1 MSVSVGHASRKE
13 IELTVDAGAGTDL
26 VLPLGGHDLGVGTG
40 DVDTGVEAGHVVSL
54 DEIAAE
60 DSTGTDTTVV
70 RTLRSGES
78 VLGPAERPAVDIE
91 EGVLLLETEP
101 EAFASVGLHQESSVV
116 TEVEGVGLAIRHPGL
131 AHDEDVGL
139 AAERV
144 IEDGNR
150 AKVDIRVV
158 ARGLTC

>member
-1 MSVSVGHASRKE
+1 M
-13 IELTVDAGAGTDL
+13 
-26 VLPLGGHDLGVGTG
+26 VLPLGGHNLGVGTG
-40 DVDTGVEAGHVVSL
+40 DVDAGVEASHVVSL
-54 DEIAAE
+54 DEITAE
-60 DSTGTDTTVV
+60 DFAGTDTTVV
-70 RTLRSGES
+70 RALRSGET

-131 AHDEDVGL
+131 AHDEDVGS
-139 AAERV
+139 AAEGV
-144 IEDGNR
+144 VVDGNG

-158 ARGLTC
+158 ARSLAC

>member
-1 MSVSVGHASRKE
+1 M
-13 IELTVDAGAGTDL
+13 
-26 VLPLGGHDLGVGTG
+26 VLPLCGHDLGVGAR

-54 DEIAAE
+54 DEITAE
-60 DSTGTDTTVV
+60 DLTSADTTVV
-70 RTLRSGES
+70 WALGSGES
-78 VLGPAERPAVDIE
+78 VLGPAIRPAIDIE

-101 EAFASVGLHQESSVV
+101 KAFASVGLHQEGSVV

-139 AAERV
+139 AAEWV
-144 IEDGNR
+144 VEDGNG

-158 ARGLTC
+158 ARGLAC